1 MSSSLSRLA
10 DNLSEGLHKDKC
22 KHSKS
27 DLEFV
32 VAKENTLAFKC
43 VDCNTNYKK
52 GFNRSSH
59 KISKHTQTL
68 YWSHQNVLSDVAE
81 RGRSKRT
88 SPGEGGGGTLTW

>member
-59 KISKHTQTL
+59 
-68 YWSHQNVLSDVAE
+68 
-81 RGRSKRT
+81 
-88 SPGEGGGGTLTW
+88 